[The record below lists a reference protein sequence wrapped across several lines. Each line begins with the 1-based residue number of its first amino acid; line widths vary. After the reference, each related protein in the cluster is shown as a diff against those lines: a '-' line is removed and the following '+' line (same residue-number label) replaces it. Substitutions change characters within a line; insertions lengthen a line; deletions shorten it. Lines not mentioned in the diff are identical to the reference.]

1 MITIGVDEAGR
12 GPVIG
17 PLVVCSVAIPR
28 DDCEMLTDRGVKD
41 SKDLSASKREE
52 IRQWFLRECEER
64 DWYYS
69 IVYCETP
76 EIDLAVQKNGLNI
89 LETKLFAESVNNL
102 RLESKQNVQI
112 ICDACDIDTLRFN
125 KRVAQLIDKWPWQ
138 QSKIDSYH
146 KADENYPVVGWLA
159 FSPSKRAMKQ

>member
-76 EIDLAVQKNGLNI
+76 EIDLAVQKL
-89 LETKLFAESVNNL
+89 S
-102 RLESKQNVQI
+102 
-112 ICDACDIDTLRFN
+112 
-125 KRVAQLIDKWPWQ
+125 LIH
-138 QSKIDSYH
+138 I
-146 KADENYPVVGWLA
+146 
-159 FSPSKRAMKQ
+159 

>member
-28 DDCEMLTDRGVKD
+28 DDCKMLTDRGVKD

-76 EIDLAVQKNGLNI
+76 EIPDIVFRIFEHSCLNYF
-89 LETKLFAESVNNL
+89 LYT
-102 RLESKQNVQI
+102 
-112 ICDACDIDTLRFN
+112 
-125 KRVAQLIDKWPWQ
+125 
-138 QSKIDSYH
+138 
-146 KADENYPVVGWLA
+146 
-159 FSPSKRAMKQ
+159 